1 MSCAPRRMEPLL
13 FLAHRLPYP
22 PNKGDKVRSFHFLKH
37 LAGRYRIFLGTFIDD
52 PSDWK
57 HVDALKPLCADVH
70 VEAIVPW
77 ARRLTSVTALMSGE
91 ALSLAYF
98 RSRKLG
104 RWVAETAR
112 RERLARAFAYSSPM
126 AQYMLGL
133 PGVRCFV
140 DFVDMDS
147 AKWGDYALRRKWPAS
162 AIYEREARRLLAY
175 EQEVAAGAEASIFV
189 TDEEARRFRSET
201 PERAERVVAIR
212 NGVDSQYFSP
222 SGNFESP
229 FASDERSVVFTGAM
243 DYWPNVDAVTW
254 FTREVL
260 PTLRRRDPS
269 IRFYIVGMNPE
280 PAVRALASADAVT
293 VTGRVDDV
301 RPYLQHARV
310 VVAPLRV
317 ARGIQ
322 NKVLEAMAMAKPVV
336 VTAAAADA
344 LTAKPGVE
352 LEVATDAHGF
362 ASKVLALMDPEQAS
376 VMGRRARLRILRDY
390 TWQASLNLLDA
401 LLQRNADPDEAAL
414 RAAPSDLRYASAGKA
429 IPQ

>member
-1 MSCAPRRMEPLL
+1 MNGAPGLMEPLL

-37 LAGRYRIFLGTFIDD
+37 LAGRYRVFLGTFIDD
-52 PSDWK
+52 PSDWNY
-57 HVDALKPLCADVH
+57 VEALKPLCADIH

-77 ARRLTSVTALMSGE
+77 AKRLRSVTALLGGE

-104 RWVAETAR
+104 RWVVETAR
-112 RERLARAFAYSSPM
+112 RERFALAFAYSSPM
-126 AQYMLGL
+126 AQYVLGL

-147 AKWGDYALRRKWPAS
+147 AKWGDYALRRKWPA
-162 AIYEREARRLLAY
+162 AALYEREARRLLAY
-175 EQEVAAGAEASIFV
+175 EREVAAGAEASIFV
-189 TDEEARRFRSET
+189 TDEEARRFRNET
-201 PERAERVVAIR
+201 PERAEQVVAIR
-212 NGVDSQYFSP
+212 NGVDSEYFSP
-222 SGNFESP
+222 LRKFESP
-229 FASDERSVVFTGAM
+229 FAPGESPVVFTGAM
-243 DYWPNVDAVTW
+243 DYWPNVDSVAW

-260 PTLRRRDPS
+260 PTLRRHDPS

-280 PAVRALASADAVT
+280 PAVRALESADAVT

-322 NKVLEAMAMAKPVV
+322 NKVLEAMAMAKAVV
-336 VTAAAADA
+336 VTAASADA
-344 LTAKPGVE
+344 LTAQRGVE
-352 LEVATDAHGF
+352 LEVATDARGF
-362 ASKVLALMDPEQAS
+362 ASKVITLMDAERAS
-376 VMGRRARLRILRDY
+376 AMGRMARLRILEDY
-390 TWQASLNLLDA
+390 AWQASLGLLEE
-401 LLQRNADPDEAAL
+401 LLRPGRAPDPSSV
-414 RAAPSDLRYASAGKA
+414 RAAPSDSRYALAGKA
-429 IPQ
+429 MP

>member
-1 MSCAPRRMEPLL
+1 MSGPPSPMEPLL

-52 PSDWK
+52 PSDWQ
-57 HVDALKPLCADVH
+57 HVEALRPLCADVH

-77 ARRLTSVTALMSGE
+77 AKRLRSVTAFLGGE

-147 AKWGDYALRRKWPAS
+147 AKWSDYARRRKWPA
-162 AIYEREARRLLAY
+162 AALYEREARRLLAY
-175 EQEVAAGAEASIFV
+175 EREVAARAEASIFV
-189 TDEEARRFRSET
+189 TEEEVRRFRSET
-201 PERAERVVAIR
+201 SERADRVVAIR
-212 NGVDSQYFSP
+212 NGVDSEYFSP
-222 SGNFESP
+222 LHDLESP
-229 FASDERSVVFTGAM
+229 FAPGERPVVFTGAM

-254 FTREVL
+254 FAREVL
-260 PTLRRRDPS
+260 PTARRRDPS

-280 PAVRALASADAVT
+280 PAVRALASADAVR

-344 LTAKPGVE
+344 LTAKRGVE
-352 LEVATDAHGF
+352 LEVATDARGF
-362 ASKVLALMDPEQAS
+362 AAKVLALMDAEQAS
-376 VMGRRARLRILRDY
+376 AMGRRARLRVLDDY
-390 TWQASLNLLDA
+390 DWQSSLKHLDE
-401 LLQRNADPDEAAL
+401 LLQPGADPDRAPLSAL
-414 RAAPSDLRYASAGKA
+414 PSDFRYASAGKA